1 MSAGNS
7 DGQDQHGL
15 DSRTFG
21 VQTVLSNAD
30 RLGIN
35 YEALPTVPI
44 WGPIFGYNNQGVKLN
59 CAARVMG
66 AAAIMKREPTQAE
79 KDAIAYH
86 TAKAYVTRAYAP
98 PITLAVTYGFWR
110 RGFATYRFPFH
121 QPKPPR
127 FNPLK
132 FFFLRG
138 GNAHWAWHGA
148 RFFLYGTFAHMTVGG
163 LFYSYAVSVYLA
175 NMAAD
180 PRLHDFRETVKAI
193 AGPAPNRPGQRRP
206 LPMQRG
212 GESAGENSRQGFGTY
227 DDANPVSQPSSYGQ
241 DEDAAGRAFS
251 GFARDTDDQVKQT
264 REEVERQPRGRP
276 GAFPLRQYKPEPPQ
290 SFSEDESDPFDDASP
305 VAPSERQYGAR
316 QTSYGVSAW
325 DRIRNQAKP
334 QGDAQRPA
342 PTSSWAQRREE
353 EQTSRGAQDGSS
365 YNYAQS
371 DEDKAYAKSQAQK
384 EFDEMIERERRGES
398 DGRRRG

>member
-1 MSAGNS
+1 
-7 DGQDQHGL
+7 
-15 DSRTFG
+15 
-21 VQTVLSNAD
+21 
-30 RLGIN
+30 
-35 YEALPTVPI
+35 
-44 WGPIFGYNNQGVKLN
+44 
-59 CAARVMG
+59 
-66 AAAIMKREPTQAE
+66 
-79 KDAIAYH
+79 
-86 TAKAYVTRAYAP
+86 
-98 PITLAVTYGFWR
+98 
-110 RGFATYRFPFH
+110 
-121 QPKPPR
+121 
-127 FNPLK
+127 
-132 FFFLRG
+132 
-138 GNAHWAWHGA
+138 
-148 RFFLYGTFAHMTVGG
+148 
-163 LFYSYAVSVYLA
+163 
-175 NMAAD
+175 
-180 PRLHDFRETVKAI
+180 
-193 AGPAPNRPGQRRP
+193 
-206 LPMQRG
+206 MQRG

-290 SFSEDESDPFDDASP
+290 SISEDESDPFDDASP

-316 QTSYGVSAW
+316 QTSYGGSAW